1 MPTAVEGSWDSGW
14 LSFFSPNALP
24 GVFPTPNCLFLPG
37 NQIICSFAGCPLPR
51 SPCLYPITTAGLFV
65 SAFPCSRMP
74 LCSPSGGGKAAF
86 KTVRSVGRAEHRH
99 ALARSAVAGKVPRAL
114 NTGCC
119 HLFCQAE
126 EVLGKSHQPPEEQT
140 WELLAQP
147 LAVLPAAGRGD
158 APWKASA
165 RCVFNNSHEKAE
177 CYRTRGAVCTQV
189 FLNRASVAF
198 PSHLCCHLILAILI
212 SSSFLRWSC
221 SLPTS
226 VT

>member
-1 MPTAVEGSWDSGW
+1 MPTAVEGSRDSGW

-51 SPCLYPITTAGLFV
+51 SPRLYPITTAGLFV

-86 KTVRSVGRAEHRH
+86 KTVRSAGRAEHRR

-119 HLFCQAE
+119 HLFRQAE
-126 EVLGKSHQPPEEQT
+126 EVLGKSHQPPKNRPGSCSRSR
-140 WELLAQP
+140 WPCCLLQDGEMH
-147 LAVLPAAGRGD
+147 LGKLLPAAFLTILT
-158 APWKASA
+158 KKLSA
-165 RCVFNNSHEKAE
+165 TGHGVLFALEFSLIGHRWHFCH
-177 CYRTRGAVCTQV
+177 T
-189 FLNRASVAF
+189 SVA
-198 PSHLCCHLILAILI
+198 
-212 SSSFLRWSC
+212 
-221 SLPTS
+221 T
-226 VT
+226 